1 MPEVPYDGPYPA
13 EGCWS
18 RVVLYAERLSQ
29 AIDELE
35 EAGGVGRLAGRW
47 NPKSAAR
54 AAANLRA
61 ARASLDGVVRV
72 LEARNS
78 ASFSGRRRSSCG
90 DH

>member
-1 MPEVPYDGPYPA
+1 MPELPYDGPDPA

-18 RVVLYAERLSQ
+18 RVVLYAERFSQ

-35 EAGGVGRLAGRW
+35 EAGGVGRLVGRW

-72 LEARNS
+72 LEARNHGH
-78 ASFSGRRRSSCG
+78 GRPQRREG
-90 DH
+90 AAG